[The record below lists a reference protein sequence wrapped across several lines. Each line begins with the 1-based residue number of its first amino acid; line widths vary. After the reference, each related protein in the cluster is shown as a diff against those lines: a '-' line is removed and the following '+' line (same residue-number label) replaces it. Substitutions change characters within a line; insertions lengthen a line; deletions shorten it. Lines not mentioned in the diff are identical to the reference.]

1 MLTID
6 PFTCYIVCKNLSFV
20 LHQRNIS
27 ISHCLSKCTFGRR
40 MTQRIPAKGA
50 INNKFHSILEIVPG
64 FPPVGIFR
72 RLKMSQYCKI
82 IL

>member
-6 PFTCYIVCKNLSFV
+6 LITWYFVFQNLSFV
-20 LHQRNIS
+20 LHQKNIS
-27 ISHCLSKCTFGRR
+27 ISHCLPKCTLGGR

-50 INNKFHSILEIVPG
+50 NNNKSYSILKISPR
-64 FPPVGIFR
+64 FPPFGFFR